1 MRKFFL
7 AAALG
12 VSALIAGCGGGGD
25 ATSPEVAV
33 QALRAEAL
41 RAPTSSAVSDANRL
55 MDFAQQTFPSL
66 FAGTP
71 TTGTLGG
78 IMYRRFASGIYLGVV
93 IDTQPSLQLGGVYVL
108 GGPFS
113 GLTYAGQLSAFITP
127 TATTTTTTGSTGTT
141 TGTSTGTSTGTT
153 TSTTKNLTV
162 TVSVLGQT
170 QTVVVGAVPVNATQ
184 TEFCGAL
191 TNDATFKSLQATYN
205 AAVSVSSCSFNGTV
219 GNVSATIS
227 ISGQVIPFTVVYSFT

>member
-7 AAALG
+7 AFTLG
-12 VSALIAGCGGGGD
+12 MSALLAGCGGGGD
-25 ATSPEVAV
+25 ASASSESAV

-41 RAPTSSAVSDANRL
+41 RAPTSSALSDANRL
-55 MDFAQQTFPSL
+55 MDFAQQNFASL

-78 IMYRRFASGIYLGVV
+78 IMYRRYASGIYLGVV
-93 IDTQPSLQLGGVYVL
+93 VDTQPDLQLGGVYVL

-127 TATTTTTTGSTGTT
+127 TATTTTGGTT
-141 TGTSTGTSTGTT
+141 TGGTSTG
-153 TSTTKNLTV
+153 TTKNLTV

-170 QTVVVGAVPVNATQ
+170 QTVVVGAVPIAGTQ
-184 TEFCGAL
+184 TDFCGAL
-191 TNDATFKSLQATYN
+191 ANDTTLKTLQQTYN
-205 AAVSVSSCSFNGTV
+205 AAVTINSCSFNGTV
-219 GNVSATIS
+219 GNVGATIS
-227 ISGQVIPFTVVYSFT
+227 ISGSTIPFSVVYTFS